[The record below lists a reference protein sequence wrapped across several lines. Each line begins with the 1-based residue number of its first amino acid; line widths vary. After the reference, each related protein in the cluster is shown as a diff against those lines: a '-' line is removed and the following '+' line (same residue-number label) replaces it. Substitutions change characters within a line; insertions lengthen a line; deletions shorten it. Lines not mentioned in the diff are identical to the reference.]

1 MAKKENKKNPLQDE
15 NAKSEAQTARQAEA
29 EVEAEVE
36 AEAAQDAGVVE
47 AEAAQDAGVVGDEA
61 ENAEKEPSELESL
74 KLRLE
79 QMNDRL
85 LRTLAEYENYRKRS
99 QKEKEQAYNDSKAAT
114 LSQFLPVLD
123 NFERAANN
131 KDASAEDYQKGID
144 MIFNNF
150 AEIISKS
157 GVEAFGEKGEEFDP
171 NLHSAVMHT
180 EDENEKENV
189 IVEVFSKGYK
199 MGDRILRPAV
209 VKVAN

>member
-1 MAKKENKKNPLQDE
+1 MAKKENGKNKPQDLE
-15 NAKSEAQTARQAEA
+15 EEKEVCAEA
-29 EVEAEVE
+29 EAQPQAEE
-36 AEAAQDAGVVE
+36 NAEAAENDAAVQE
-47 AEAAQDAGVVGDEA
+47 QKQEQ
-61 ENAEKEPSELESL
+61 EPSELEQL
-74 KLRLE
+74 KLQLE

-99 QKEKEQAYNDSKAAT
+99 QKEKEQAYNDSKAAV

-131 KDASAEDYQKGID
+131 KNASLEDYQKGID
-144 MIFNNF
+144 MIFGNF
-150 AEIISKS
+150 AELIKKS
-157 GVEAFGEKGEEFDP
+157 GVESFGEKGEEFDP
-171 NLHSAVMHT
+171 NLHSAVMHI
-180 EDENEKENV
+180 EDGNEKESV